1 MESKTSRNLFD
12 RLIDWVLAF
21 CGWDLGP
28 YRGS

>member
-1 MESKTSRNLFD
+1 MESKAPKKLFE

-28 YRGS
+28 CRGS